1 MNRGLK
7 YIFAGLAGMSTVQA
21 IWKISQGEKPWI
33 NIFFTLFFL
42 ALAFNKKKD

>member
-21 IWKISQGEKPWI
+21 IWKISQGENPVL
-33 NIFFTLFFL
+33 NIFMALFFL
-42 ALAFNKKKD
+42 ALAFSKKKD